1 MTYIKYLF
9 LALVAAVM
17 LPSCADEGPE
27 QVGSLECSAAIVSV
41 TPTSATIDVTY
52 PTASMIDGISGVILT
67 SNYEE
72 TYSVYTGETIMDDEY
87 YITRRYIITNL
98 TPDTEY
104 QISVDVEVHKY
115 ETDWGTYEYSHLT
128 LVPSGDSKF
137 TTKAEGDYSDIAR
150 AHTEYLGITNTT
162 ASFQVF
168 FDDETMMMLSDYG
181 SVSVKYGTTPDLSG
195 SDTRE
200 IIYDGYNNNNYFQ
213 EDGLIMN
220 GENHIEICLINLKED
235 TKYYFSVTGNFRYRP
250 STDWYDEVTI
260 ENVTLVI
267 PDNSFTTT
275 SGEQYIGK
283 FTYASYTAYDTSVSL
298 SVSAPSS
305 YEFAPASLGYDIHV
319 VYSTSPDFSD
329 AVDYSRRWDYDYFNN
344 SLYCEIPNLTPGT
357 TYYYYIIASFVNTEH
372 GYPAVVYQNVKVEGA
387 DGYGT
392 FTTQSSYY

>member
-1 MTYIKYLF
+1 M
-9 LALVAAVM
+9 LA
-17 LPSCADEGPE
+17 
-27 QVGSLECSAAIVSV
+27 Q
-41 TPTSATIDVTY
+41 
-52 PTASMIDGISGVILT
+52 
-67 SNYEE
+67 
-72 TYSVYTGETIMDDEY
+72 
-87 YITRRYIITNL
+87 RYFI
-98 TPDTEY
+98 
-104 QISVDVEVHKY
+104 
-115 ETDWGTYEYSHLT
+115 
-128 LVPSGDSKF
+128 
-137 TTKAEGDYSDIAR
+137 
-150 AHTEYLGITNTT
+150 
-162 ASFQVF
+162 
-168 FDDETMMMLSDYG
+168 
-181 SVSVKYGTTPDLSG
+181 
-195 SDTRE
+195 
-200 IIYDGYNNNNYFQ
+200 GYNNNNYFQ

-298 SVSAPSS
+298 SVSAPSA